1 MAESRLN
8 LIIKTTGAE
17 KLRKLKGDADKAEK
31 ELSQLQGELDDV
43 DRKSKRASS
52 GVGKLS
58 RALKGL
64 GSVIAGAAIG
74 DQLRRAFGA
83 AAEAEGAAI
92 RARNV
97 VKSYEQLAGIQDV
110 AAASAE
116 KFGISQAQALSD
128 LTDLGSRLG
137 STGRS
142 LDDIKDIYE
151 GFNTVLVNNA
161 VGAQQAAAAQLQLN
175 QALGSGRLAGEE
187 FNAINEAT
195 PQVISAV
202 ADVLNVAR
210 GEVKGLAADG
220 KVSADVLVAAL
231 QKIKTEGADALTDSL
246 AGPAGQL
253 RQFDAAVKDFQVTI
267 GRELL
272 PVITPLVSK
281 LTELLKLFS
290 QLPGPVKALTV
301 GVVALGAAFAV
312 LAPVVGLTVSGL
324 AALLPLIPGLLTI
337 AALAGPWV
345 ALAAGLTAVGVA
357 AYNATKSFQQ
367 LEDAAKGNLDEVKD
381 LEGAT
386 AKYKAELVKA
396 EEQLRKGGRQAVI
409 AKQKIDKLKRA
420 LDAIEGE
427 KVIRIRIQEI
437 REKFGIDPNAAPGTR
452 GRQAGIDRRRQEQLS
467 SSLSGGSDS
476 GSGSGSKAKTDDL
489 AALARQEQLLRKL
502 IPLEQNIAAAR
513 LAGNTELQI
522 RLEGERDMAK
532 VLSQNAADLARM
544 NTAEGRRLQLAI
556 NNQRVLQQQGQ
567 TWARLQQNAADQRQA
582 FQDTLV
588 PLQQQKR
595 LLEARLAGRG
605 REVELDI
612 EIERLTKGMTAEQ
625 AQQVELLVRGNAE
638 REVELEQVQEL
649 EQLYAQVG
657 QAVQDSIVNGI
668 MDAVEG
674 AKDLNEV
681 LTDTLRSLSQTLL
694 RAGLNSVVGGL
705 FPDIPGRAKGGPVSA
720 GQPYVVGEKGP
731 ELFVPTR
738 SGTVIPN
745 GGGGVNSVVNVTVTD
760 SGTSTDATQA
770 SELGRM
776 IESSVMGVITRER
789 RPGGVLS
796 R

>member
-281 LTELLKLFS
+281 LTELLKLFG
-290 QLPGPVKALTV
+290 QLPGPVKALVV
-301 GVVALGAAFAV
+301 GITALGAAFAI
-312 LAPVVGLTVSGL
+312 LAPAIGLTVSGL
-324 AALLPLIPGLLTI
+324 AALAPLIPGLLTV
-337 AALAGPWV
+337 AALAAPYV

-467 SSLSGGSDS
+467 SSLSGSGDSD
-476 GSGSGSKAKTDDL
+476 SGSKAKTDDL

-668 MDAVEG
+668 MEAVDG
-674 AKDLNEV
+674 AKDLNEI

-776 IESSVMGVITRER
+776 IESSVMGVINRER